1 MRGGDNDGG
10 DNVVKGGG
18 YDGEDVDDTLPSGV
32 GASVST
38 ESSSSRTTSRASQQ
52 RRDCN
57 LSGILIVTVIM
68 FLIFHS
74 PRF

>member
-18 YDGEDVDDTLPSGV
+18 FDGEDVDDTLPSGV

-38 ESSSSRTTSRASQQ
+38 ESSSSHI
-52 RRDCN
+52 DY
-57 LSGILIVTVIM
+57 ILT
-68 FLIFHS
+68 IFWLHS
-74 PRF
+74 S